1 MGHSGRVK
9 SLLSPRVYNLVLPRE
24 TPKRSLYDVFKE
36 EEIARMDI
44 GHILLVDDDPA
55 LLQALPQAISIRMTG
70 VRVQTAAD
78 ASTALALLREQEY
91 DAIVSDIKMPGMDGL
106 TLLSKITKMHPDT
119 PVLLITGHG
128 EHDLAIQ
135 ALRGGAYDYILKPID
150 RDDFSASLYRA
161 LHTRQLRRQVQVQ
174 QRALE
179 WYALSLEQRVEQRTQ
194 ELVALNETKDA
205 LLSTVAH
212 ELASPL
218 TSLKGMTQLVD
229 RELRRS
235 DSIEKICRNIGDIM
249 RSIERLERIVRDL
262 QDTSLIQTHNFV
274 LRRSR
279 CDLVEL
285 CRGVLTE
292 FTAAGGTTPH
302 YEAGN
307 EPLEADIDPERVSQV
322 LLNLLSNARKY
333 SPAGAPITVQVQ
345 QRGAEAVISV
355 RDQGIGIPAE
365 QIPRIAEQF
374 YRVPGIDEQVST
386 STGLGLGLYLART
399 IVEQHEGRLEIQ
411 SREGQGSTF
420 SFILPLAR
428 PEP

>member
-1 MGHSGRVK
+1 M
-9 SLLSPRVYNLVLPRE
+9 N
-24 TPKRSLYDVFKE
+24 
-36 EEIARMDI
+36 A

-55 LLQALPQAISIRMTG
+55 LLQALPQAISLRMTG
-70 VRVQTAAD
+70 VQVQTAPD
-78 ASTALALLREQEY
+78 ASTALTLLREQEY

-106 TLLSKITKMHPDT
+106 TLLNKITKLYPET

-150 RDDFSASLYRA
+150 RDDFSASLHRA

-179 WYALSLEQRVEQRTQ
+179 WYALSLEQRVEERTQ
-194 ELVALNETKDA
+194 ELKTLNATKDA

-218 TSLKGMTQLVD
+218 TSLKGMAQLVD
-229 RELRRS
+229 RQLQRS
-235 DSIEKICRNIGDIM
+235 GNAERARSNVGDMM
-249 RSIERLERIVRDL
+249 RSIDRLERIVHDL
-262 QDTSLIQTHNFV
+262 QDTSLIQTHQFV
-274 LRRSR
+274 LHRSR
-279 CDLVEL
+279 CDLVAL
-285 CRGVLTE
+285 CRQILTE
-292 FTAAGGTTPH
+292 FTAIGGTAPSCEVLT
-302 YEAGN
+302 
-307 EPLEADIDPERVSQV
+307 EPLEANVDPERISQV

-333 SPAGAPITVQVQ
+333 SPEGAPIVVQTQ

-355 RDQGIGIPAE
+355 CDRGVGIPAE

-374 YRVPGIDEQVST
+374 YRVPGIDRQIGT

-399 IVEQHEGRLEIQ
+399 IAEQHEGRLEIQ
-411 SREGQGSTF
+411 SQEGRGSTF
-420 SFILPLAR
+420 SLILPLACS
-428 PEP
+428 EP